1 MTPQKTLRNIISLI
15 DGIPDLYNYGL
26 EDVERI
32 LGCKRKAARSYD
44 NTLRIIIL
52 KQAGEDVSLYVQPKT
67 LRKLEYMRFC
77 IKERLNLSLWE
88 RFSKILAKLFQ
99 LRRVQLKIH

>member
-67 LRKLEYMRFC
+67 L
-77 IKERLNLSLWE
+77 
-88 RFSKILAKLFQ
+88 
-99 LRRVQLKIH
+99 